1 MLFLTIGMME
11 NGDVFL
17 NVALNY
23 KFFIILNVFVEMV
36 WSEMLM
42 EYVNTVPKVLKL
54 VMENAFAQFLIIGV
68 ILNGDV
74 FLTVTHLTKS
84 IIMDHVSVKMVWLE
98 ILIKFAN
105 TALKALLSMVENA
118 CVKTL
123 MFGLTQNGIANLDVM
138 RELKSIVFN

>member
-1 MLFLTIGMME
+1 MME

-84 IIMDHVSVKMVWLE
+84 IIMDHVYVKMVWLE